1 MLHHAV
7 GDLAKVVRGGP
18 GGAAAH
24 IGMLRAITARDIPRR
39 RAFALECRKSVWAGT
54 GRDAALTQ
62 IAQVLADMD
71 LTALTVIF
79 KTVCVHLT
87 VRGPRPAADISHPKL
102 NRVMD
107 DPRDW
112 PCAKARLYAQSP
124 MSSYP
129 RRTFALRPGRDA
141 SHDRYTSTAVP
152 LDDRHVLTLISLEHH
167 ELTSWIRLGT
177 GSLDARRRR
186 RRPKSRTTSSSDE
199 AADPEPIDQ
208 RRDPGRC
215 CKCSGAL
222 ARSDPATHT
231 PNLMLALSEVVG
243 HLLTGLL
250 GQRLQ
255 LTALRAPEAE

>member
-1 MLHHAV
+1 MSDLQARASCCITQSVIWRKLFAV
-7 GDLAKVVRGGP
+7 GQAVRPLTSGCCERSPRETSP
-18 GGAAAH
+18 GAE
-24 IGMLRAITARDIPRR
+24 L
-39 RAFALECRKSVWAGT
+39 FALDCRKSVWAGT

-177 GSLDARRRR
+177 GSLDARRRMTGPR
-186 RRPKSRTTSSSDE
+186 ELVHEICTR
-199 AADPEPIDQ
+199 
-208 RRDPGRC
+208 
-215 CKCSGAL
+215 
-222 ARSDPATHT
+222 
-231 PNLMLALSEVVG
+231 VVG
-243 HLLTGLL
+243 P
-250 GQRLQ
+250 RL
-255 LTALRAPEAE
+255 

>member
-1 MLHHAV
+1 MPQRFIPGKPRSDPVDHRAELGPPPIGVYAMSRGDRGSFRCLHKPRTMPRSPPLPAQTRHTT
-7 GDLAKVVRGGP
+7 K
-18 GGAAAH
+18 
-24 IGMLRAITARDIPRR
+24 ITIYG
-39 RAFALECRKSVWAGT
+39 CST
-54 GRDAALTQ
+54 
-62 IAQVLADMD
+62 
-71 LTALTVIF
+71 
-79 KTVCVHLT
+79 
-87 VRGPRPAADISHPKL
+87 
-102 NRVMD
+102 
-107 DPRDW
+107 
-112 PCAKARLYAQSP
+112 KARLYAQSP

-167 ELTSWIRLGT
+167 ELTPWIRLGT

-222 ARSDPATHT
+222 ADPI
-231 PNLMLALSEVVG
+231 
-243 HLLTGLL
+243 
-250 GQRLQ
+250 LQ
-255 LTALRAPEAE
+255 LTHQI

>member
-1 MLHHAV
+1 MSDLQARASCCITQSVIWRKLFAV
-7 GDLAKVVRGGP
+7 GQAVRPLTSGCCERSPRETSP
-18 GGAAAH
+18 GAE
-24 IGMLRAITARDIPRR
+24 L
-39 RAFALECRKSVWAGT
+39 FALECRKSVWAGT

-177 GSLDARRRR
+177 GSLDARRRMTGPR
-186 RRPKSRTTSSSDE
+186 ELVHGERESFIGEYSWQRSGLGVGSRGLSVGGGGCSRVSS
-199 AADPEPIDQ
+199 
-208 RRDPGRC
+208 R
-215 CKCSGAL
+215 
-222 ARSDPATHT
+222 
-231 PNLMLALSEVVG
+231 
-243 HLLTGLL
+243 
-250 GQRLQ
+250 
-255 LTALRAPEAE
+255 

>member
-1 MLHHAV
+1 MRPLTS
-7 GDLAKVVRGGP
+7 GCCERSPRETSP
-18 GGAAAH
+18 GAE
-24 IGMLRAITARDIPRR
+24 L
-39 RAFALECRKSVWAGT
+39 FALDCRKSVWAGT

-167 ELTSWIRLGT
+167 ELTPWIRLGT
-177 GSLDARRRR
+177 GSLDARRRMTGPRELVHGERESFIGEYSWQRSGLGVGSPAMSAVGGGCSRVSSR
-186 RRPKSRTTSSSDE
+186 R
-199 AADPEPIDQ
+199 
-208 RRDPGRC
+208 
-215 CKCSGAL
+215 
-222 ARSDPATHT
+222 
-231 PNLMLALSEVVG
+231 
-243 HLLTGLL
+243 
-250 GQRLQ
+250 
-255 LTALRAPEAE
+255 

>member
-1 MLHHAV
+1 MSDLQARASCCITQSVTWRKLFAV
-7 GDLAKVVRGGP
+7 GQAVRP
-18 GGAAAH
+18 AH

-39 RAFALECRKSVWAGT
+39 RAFRSGLPKVGV
-54 GRDAALTQ
+54 GRYRSWCGAH
-62 IAQVLADMD
+62 ADCPSSCWYGSD
-71 LTALTVIF
+71 RTDS
-79 KTVCVHLT
+79 HLQDR
-87 VRGPRPAADISHPKL
+87 VRPPDCPRSQTRSRHILHPKL

-167 ELTSWIRLGT
+167 ELTPWIRLGT

-208 RRDPGRC
+208 RRDPGRLNAQ
-215 CKCSGAL
+215 GPWPI
-222 ARSDPATHT
+222 RSCNSHT
-231 PNLMLALSEVVG
+231 KSDAC
-243 HLLTGLL
+243 
-250 GQRLQ
+250 
-255 LTALRAPEAE
+255 A